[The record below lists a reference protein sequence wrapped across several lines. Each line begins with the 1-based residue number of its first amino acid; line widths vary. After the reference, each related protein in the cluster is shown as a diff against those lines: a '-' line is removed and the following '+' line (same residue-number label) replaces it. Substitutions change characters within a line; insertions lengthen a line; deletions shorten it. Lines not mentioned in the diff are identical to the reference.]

1 MKIKPQLLSLMAA
14 GLVASSNSM
23 AQSNDNQPG
32 YAMTI
37 TANGHTMTATMH
49 GNDATEALRQRLDDG
64 GLTLRLSD
72 YGDFEKVG
80 ALGFTLPRSDRQTT
94 TQPGDIVLYQG
105 NQIVIF
111 YGSNTWDYTRLG
123 HIDNA
128 TAEGLRQTLGEGDVT
143 VTLALPE
150 ASSVADAGQASPPLY
165 TECVHRQRPDGAPAT
180 GRSRPRQAGTRP
192 LHCQEGLCQQA
203 GRNKEDNQMNE
214 KTT

>member
-1 MKIKPQLLSLMAA
+1 MKIKPQLLSLMAT
-14 GLVASSNSM
+14 GLVASNNSM

-111 YGSNTWDYTRLG
+111 YGSNTWNYTRLG

-150 ASSVADAGQASPPLY
+150 ASSVADARQASPPLY
-165 TECVHRQRPDGAPAT
+165 TANGRMVLRQQGEASLDRLERGHYIVRKAFAN
-180 GRSRPRQAGTRP
+180 RQAET
-192 LHCQEGLCQQA
+192 
-203 GRNKEDNQMNE
+203 K
-214 KTT
+214 KITK

>member
-1 MKIKPQLLSLMAA
+1 MKIKPQLLSLMAT
-14 GLVASSNSM
+14 GLVASNNSM

-72 YGDFEKVG
+72 YGDFEKG

-111 YGSNTWDYTRLG
+111 YGSNTWNYTRLG

-150 ASSVADAGQASPPLY
+150 ASSVADARRCTPRCTPPTAGWCSGNRAKQASTGWNAATTLSGRPL
-165 TECVHRQRPDGAPAT
+165 PT
-180 GRSRPRQAGTRP
+180 GRPKQRR
-192 LHCQEGLCQQA
+192 
-203 GRNKEDNQMNE
+203 
-214 KTT
+214 

>member
-49 GNDATEALRQRLDDG
+49 GNGATEALRQRLDDG

-111 YGSNTWDYTRLG
+111 YGSNTWGYTRLG

-165 TECVHRQRPDGAPAT
+165 TEVYTANGRMVLRQQGEAGLDRLERGHYIVRKAFAN
-180 GRSRPRQAGTRP
+180 RQAETK
-192 LHCQEGLCQQA
+192 
-203 GRNKEDNQMNE
+203 NITK
-214 KTT
+214 

>member
-1 MKIKPQLLSLMAA
+1 MKIKPQLLSLMAT
-14 GLVASSNSM
+14 GLVASNNSM

-49 GNDATEALRQRLDDG
+49 GNGATEALRQRLDDG

-111 YGSNTWDYTRLG
+111 YGSNTWNYTRLG

-150 ASSVADAGQASPPLY
+150 ASSVADARQASPPLY
-165 TECVHRQRPDGAPAT
+165 TEVYTANGRMVLRQQGEAGLDRLERGHYIVRKAFAN
-180 GRSRPRQAGTRP
+180 RQAET
-192 LHCQEGLCQQA
+192 
-203 GRNKEDNQMNE
+203 K
-214 KTT
+214 KITK

>member
-1 MKIKPQLLSLMAA
+1 MKIKPQLLSLMAT
-14 GLVASSNSM
+14 GLVASNNSM

-111 YGSNTWDYTRLG
+111 YGSNTWGYTRLG

-165 TECVHRQRPDGAPAT
+165 TEVYTANGRMVLRQQGEAGLDRLERGHYIVRKAFAN
-180 GRSRPRQAGTRP
+180 RQAETK
-192 LHCQEGLCQQA
+192 
-203 GRNKEDNQMNE
+203 NITK
-214 KTT
+214 

>member
-1 MKIKPQLLSLMAA
+1 MKIKPQLLSLMAT
-14 GLVASSNSM
+14 GLVASNNSM

-49 GNDATEALRQRLDDG
+49 GNGATEALRQRLDDG

-111 YGSNTWDYTRLG
+111 YGSNTWGYTRLG

-128 TAEGLRQTLGEGDVT
+128 TAEGLRQTLSEDDVT

-165 TECVHRQRPDGAPAT
+165 TEVYTANGRMVLRQAKQASTGWNAATTLSGRPLPT
-180 GRSRPRQAGTRP
+180 GRPKQRR
-192 LHCQEGLCQQA
+192 
-203 GRNKEDNQMNE
+203 
-214 KTT
+214 

>member
-1 MKIKPQLLSLMAA
+1 MRIKPQLLSLMAA

-80 ALGFTLPRSDRQTT
+80 ALGFTLPRSDSRTT

-111 YGSNTWDYTRLG
+111 YGSNTWGYTRLG

-128 TAEGLRQTLGEGDVT
+128 TAEGLRQPLGEGDVT

-150 ASSVADAGQASPPLY
+150 AS
-165 TECVHRQRPDGAPAT
+165 PDGAPAT

>member
-49 GNDATEALRQRLDDG
+49 GNGATEALRQRLDDG

-111 YGSNTWDYTRLG
+111 YGSNTWNYTRLG

-165 TECVHRQRPDGAPAT
+165 TEVYTANGRMVLRQQGEAGLDRLERGHYIVRKAFAN
-180 GRSRPRQAGTRP
+180 RQAETK
-192 LHCQEGLCQQA
+192 
-203 GRNKEDNQMNE
+203 NITK
-214 KTT
+214 

>member
-32 YAMTI
+32 YAMAI

-49 GNDATEALRQRLDDG
+49 GNGATEALRQRLDDG

-111 YGSNTWDYTRLG
+111 YGSNTWNYTRLG

-150 ASSVADAGQASPPLY
+150 ASSVADARQASPPLY
-165 TECVHRQRPDGAPAT
+165 TEVYTANGRMVLRQQGEAGLDRLERGHYIVRKAFAN
-180 GRSRPRQAGTRP
+180 RQAETK
-192 LHCQEGLCQQA
+192 
-203 GRNKEDNQMNE
+203 NITK
-214 KTT
+214 

>member
-49 GNDATEALRQRLDDG
+49 GNGATEALRQRLDDG

-94 TQPGDIVLYQG
+94 TQPGDIILYQG

-111 YGSNTWDYTRLG
+111 YGSNTWGYTRLG

-165 TECVHRQRPDGAPAT
+165 TEVYTANGRMVLRQQGE
-180 GRSRPRQAGTRP
+180 AGLDRLERGHYIVRKAFANRLSET
-192 LHCQEGLCQQA
+192 
-203 GRNKEDNQMNE
+203 K
-214 KTT
+214 KITK

>member
-14 GLVASSNSM
+14 GLVASNNSM

-80 ALGFTLPRSDRQTT
+80 TLGFTLPRSDRQTT
-94 TQPGDIVLYQG
+94 TQPGDIALYQG

-111 YGSNTWDYTRLG
+111 YGSNTWGYTRLG

-150 ASSVADAGQASPPLY
+150 ASSVADARQASPPLY
-165 TECVHRQRPDGAPAT
+165 TEVYTANGRMVLRQQGEAGLDRLERGHYIVRKAFAN
-180 GRSRPRQAGTRP
+180 RQAETK
-192 LHCQEGLCQQA
+192 
-203 GRNKEDNQMNE
+203 NITK
-214 KTT
+214 

>member
-14 GLVASSNSM
+14 GLVASNNSM
-23 AQSNDNQPG
+23 AQCNDNQPG

-49 GNDATEALRQRLDDG
+49 GNGATEALRQRLDDG

-111 YGSNTWDYTRLG
+111 YGSNTWNYTRLG

-150 ASSVADAGQASPPLY
+150 ASSVADARQASPPLY
-165 TECVHRQRPDGAPAT
+165 TEVYTANGRMVLRQQGEAGLDRLERGHYIVRKAFAN
-180 GRSRPRQAGTRP
+180 RQAETK
-192 LHCQEGLCQQA
+192 
-203 GRNKEDNQMNE
+203 NITK
-214 KTT
+214 

>member
-14 GLVASSNSM
+14 GLVASNNSM

-49 GNDATEALRQRLDDG
+49 GNGATEALRQRLDDG

-111 YGSNTWDYTRLG
+111 YGSNTWGYTRLG

-165 TECVHRQRPDGAPAT
+165 TEVYTANGRMVLRQQGEAGLDRLERGHYIVRKAFAN
-180 GRSRPRQAGTRP
+180 RQAETK
-192 LHCQEGLCQQA
+192 
-203 GRNKEDNQMNE
+203 NITK
-214 KTT
+214 

>member
-14 GLVASSNSM
+14 GLVASNNSM

-49 GNDATEALRQRLDDG
+49 GNGATEALRQRLDDG

-94 TQPGDIVLYQG
+94 TQPGDIILYQG

-111 YGSNTWDYTRLG
+111 YGSNTWGYTRLG

-165 TECVHRQRPDGAPAT
+165 TEVYTANGRMVLRQQGEAGLDRLERGHYIVRKAFAN
-180 GRSRPRQAGTRP
+180 RQAETK
-192 LHCQEGLCQQA
+192 
-203 GRNKEDNQMNE
+203 NITK
-214 KTT
+214 

>member
-1 MKIKPQLLSLMAA
+1 MKIKTQLLSLMAA

-49 GNDATEALRQRLDDG
+49 GNGATEALRQRLDDG

-80 ALGFTLPRSDRQTT
+80 ALGFTLPRSDNRTT

-165 TECVHRQRPDGAPAT
+165 TEVYTANGRMVLRQQGEAGLDRLERGHYIVRKTFAN
-180 GRSRPRQAGTRP
+180 RQAET
-192 LHCQEGLCQQA
+192 
-203 GRNKEDNQMNE
+203 K
-214 KTT
+214 KITK

>member
-49 GNDATEALRQRLDDG
+49 GNGATEALRQRLDDG

-111 YGSNTWDYTRLG
+111 YGSNTWGYTRLG

-150 ASSVADAGQASPPLY
+150 AS
-165 TECVHRQRPDGAPAT
+165 
-180 GRSRPRQAGTRP
+180 
-192 LHCQEGLCQQA
+192 
-203 GRNKEDNQMNE
+203 
-214 KTT
+214 

>member
-143 VTLALPE
+143 VTLALPD
-150 ASSVADAGQASPPLY
+150 ASSVADAGQASSPLY
-165 TECVHRQRPDGAPAT
+165 TEVYTANGRMVLRQQGE
-180 GRSRPRQAGTRP
+180 AGLDR
-192 LHCQEGLCQQA
+192 LERGHYIVRKA
-203 GRNKEDNQMNE
+203 FANR
-214 KTT
+214 

>member
-14 GLVASSNSM
+14 GLVASNNSM

-37 TANGHTMTATMH
+37 TANGHTITATMH
-49 GNDATEALRQRLDDG
+49 GNGATEALRQRLDDG

-111 YGSNTWDYTRLG
+111 YGSNTWGYTRLG

-150 ASSVADAGQASPPLY
+150 ASSVADARQASPPLY
-165 TECVHRQRPDGAPAT
+165 TEVYTANGRMVLRQQGEAGLDRLERGHYIVRKAFAN
-180 GRSRPRQAGTRP
+180 RQAETK
-192 LHCQEGLCQQA
+192 
-203 GRNKEDNQMNE
+203 NITK
-214 KTT
+214 

>member
-1 MKIKPQLLSLMAA
+1 MKIKTQLLSLMAA

-150 ASSVADAGQASPPLY
+150 ASSVADAGQESTPLY
-165 TECVHRQRPDGAPAT
+165 TEVYTANGRMVLRQQGE
-180 GRSRPRQAGTRP
+180 AGLDRLERGHYIVRKAFANRLSET
-192 LHCQEGLCQQA
+192 
-203 GRNKEDNQMNE
+203 K
-214 KTT
+214 KITK

>member
-1 MKIKPQLLSLMAA
+1 MKIKPQLLSLMAT
-14 GLVASSNSM
+14 GLVASNNSM

-49 GNDATEALRQRLDDG
+49 GNGATEALRQRLDDG

-94 TQPGDIVLYQG
+94 TQPGDIILYQG

-111 YGSNTWDYTRLG
+111 YGSNTWGYTRLG

-165 TECVHRQRPDGAPAT
+165 TEVYTANGRMVLRQQGEAGLDRLERGHYIVRKAFAN
-180 GRSRPRQAGTRP
+180 RQAETK
-192 LHCQEGLCQQA
+192 
-203 GRNKEDNQMNE
+203 NITK
-214 KTT
+214 

>member
-1 MKIKPQLLSLMAA
+1 MKIKPQLLSLMAT
-14 GLVASSNSM
+14 GLVASNNSM

-49 GNDATEALRQRLDDG
+49 GNGATEALRQRLDDG

-111 YGSNTWDYTRLG
+111 YGSNTWGYTRLG

-165 TECVHRQRPDGAPAT
+165 TEVYTANGRMVLRQQGEAGLDRLERGHYIVRKAFAN
-180 GRSRPRQAGTRP
+180 RQAETK
-192 LHCQEGLCQQA
+192 
-203 GRNKEDNQMNE
+203 NITK
-214 KTT
+214 

>member
-1 MKIKPQLLSLMAA
+1 MKIKPQLLSLMAT

-32 YAMTI
+32 YAMAI

-49 GNDATEALRQRLDDG
+49 GNGATEALRQRLDDG

-111 YGSNTWDYTRLG
+111 YGSNTWGYTRLG

-150 ASSVADAGQASPPLY
+150 ASSVADARQASPPLY
-165 TECVHRQRPDGAPAT
+165 TEVYTANGRMVLRQQGEAGLDRLERGHYIVRKAFAN
-180 GRSRPRQAGTRP
+180 RQAETK
-192 LHCQEGLCQQA
+192 
-203 GRNKEDNQMNE
+203 NITK
-214 KTT
+214 

>member
-49 GNDATEALRQRLDDG
+49 GNGATEALRQRLDDG

-111 YGSNTWDYTRLG
+111 YGSNTWGYTRLG

-150 ASSVADAGQASPPLY
+150 ASSVADARQASPPLY
-165 TECVHRQRPDGAPAT
+165 TEVYTANGRMVLRQQGEAGLDRLERGHYIVRKAFAN
-180 GRSRPRQAGTRP
+180 RQAETK
-192 LHCQEGLCQQA
+192 
-203 GRNKEDNQMNE
+203 NITK
-214 KTT
+214 